1 MTCEKCGFEY
11 TGATCPVCAAEEAN
25 KAAVAAEQKSNPFA
39 LISMILGIVGL
50 ASGNIAFAI
59 ASLILASLSNKRC
72 PGDTKAKV
80 GKILSII
87 TIILYAVAIALVVAF
102 YVLYFILILVG
113 GFGMAFLS
121 SI

>member
-11 TGATCPVCAAEEAN
+11 TGDTCPVCAAEEAN
-25 KAAVAAEQKSNPFA
+25 KAAVAAEQKSNP
-39 LISMILGIVGL
+39 LGLVGMILGIVGL
-50 ASGNIAFAI
+50 ATCDIALAI

-72 PGDTKAKV
+72 PGDPKAKV

-87 TIILYAVAIALVVAF
+87 TIILCAVVIVGAIALCA
-102 YVLYFILILVG
+102 LYIILVFVG
-113 GFGMAFLS
+113 GFGLAFLG